1 MSVHTSF
8 PQISS
13 RFARFL
19 CASREQ
25 VGPCSRSVCAL
36 LLMHQF
42 QICVH
47 QLPQCN
53 ASNYF
58 FRASEH
64 RCEGGCL
71 RALHAAAAR
80 PHPSVRSGRSRLQHR
95 PQPCGNLLQRCHC
108 RRRRCRP
115 HLAAAGPDLQAMSPV
130 QATAADLQEIWS
142 TLPSPAASVWSS
154 TARTRTLALDAA
166 STASVSSGVQV
177 RDVAMCAPP
186 LGRRVR
192 ERGLC
197 GLRDASGAHGSAPQ
211 QPGAGRLVT
220 EGYVAGV
227 IKRGDSRFVLDSR
240 NI

>member
-36 LLMHQF
+36 LLILHQF

-80 PHPSVRSGRSRLQHR
+80 P
-95 PQPCGNLLQRCHC
+95 QPPACEVAVLVCSI
-108 RRRRCRP
+108 
-115 HLAAAGPDLQAMSPV
+115 DLSHVAIFFTLSD
-130 QATAADLQEIWS
+130 ATAAGS
-142 TLPSPAASVWSS
+142 LPKKKSYSLPNY
-154 TARTRTLALDAA
+154 
-166 STASVSSGVQV
+166 
-177 RDVAMCAPP
+177 MPP
-186 LGRRVR
+186 LTIFQTV
-192 ERGLC
+192 C
-197 GLRDASGAHGSAPQ
+197 QTKCHKVSIYSVYMA
-211 QPGAGRLVT
+211 
-220 EGYVAGV
+220 
-227 IKRGDSRFVLDSR
+227 
-240 NI
+240 

>member
-1 MSVHTSF
+1 MLTPRSMSVHTSF

-19 CASREQ
+19 CASREQQQ

-80 PHPSVRSGRSRLQHR
+80 PQGPHPPACEVAVLVCSI
-95 PQPCGNLLQRCHC
+95 
-108 RRRRCRP
+108 
-115 HLAAAGPDLQAMSPV
+115 DLSHVAIFFTLSD
-130 QATAADLQEIWS
+130 ATAAGS
-142 TLPSPAASVWSS
+142 LPKKKSYSLPNY
-154 TARTRTLALDAA
+154 
-166 STASVSSGVQV
+166 
-177 RDVAMCAPP
+177 MPP
-186 LGRRVR
+186 LTK
-192 ERGLC
+192 C
-197 GLRDASGAHGSAPQ
+197 Q
-211 QPGAGRLVT
+211 T
-220 EGYVAGV
+220 
-227 IKRGDSRFVLDSR
+227 I
-240 NI
+240 